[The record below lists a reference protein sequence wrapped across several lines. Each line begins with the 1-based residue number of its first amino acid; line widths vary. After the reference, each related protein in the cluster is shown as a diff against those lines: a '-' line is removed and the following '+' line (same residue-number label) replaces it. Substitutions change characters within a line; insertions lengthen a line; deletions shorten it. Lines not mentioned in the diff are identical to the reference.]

1 MSKVSPKRQRLAEV
15 PLFRACSDDELSL
28 LEKLAD
34 EVHVTAEELLI
45 QEGGIGHEFFVIA
58 GGEALVRRRGREV
71 ARLGPGDFFGELAL
85 LGEPVR
91 DAEVVA
97 STEMDVIV
105 IGSRDFHTLL
115 ASAPSLTRAILRGTA
130 RRLQEADLAQF

>member
-1 MSKVSPKRQRLAEV
+1 M
-15 PLFRACSDDELSL
+15 
-28 LEKLAD
+28 
-34 EVHVTAEELLI
+34 
-45 QEGGIGHEFFVIA
+45 
-58 GGEALVRRRGREV
+58 
-71 ARLGPGDFFGELAL
+71 
-85 LGEPVR
+85 R